1 MSGTLCPA
9 GHVLRGTTGTP
20 LKGVCPVCPVS
31 PQSEVS
37 PTTVVVGAEGWQM
50 VLAALQALRAD
61 LETAGVLSRPDTD
74 QQIVAAIAEAVGSRT
89 FTAAELIEHADTV
102 GGGLAAQLAA
112 GLSGKLTSRGLGKL
126 LARLDGK
133 PFEGLEIR
141 RLGDDRNGAI
151 WAVRPA
157 G

>member
-1 MSGTLCPA
+1 MSDHLLRQILTELQVIRSALAEA
-9 GHVLRGTTGTP
+9 GY
-20 LKGVCPVCPVS
+20 GVS
-31 PQSEVS
+31 L
-37 PTTVVVGAEGWQM
+37 TNDHQM
-50 VLAALQALRAD
+50 
-61 LETAGVLSRPDTD
+61 
-74 QQIVAAIAEAVGSRT
+74 VAAIAEAVGSRT

-133 PFEGLEIR
+133 PFDGLEIR